1 MPDDYEKDE
10 NDHNLWI
17 ACVPTL
23 MTPPMHILV
32 KRLADDR
39 ELRGYSVCWRIKK
52 VCILRLSSKSHE
64 FLVRHCSFPEKVSH
78 YC

>member
-1 MPDDYEKDE
+1 MPGDYEKDE

-17 ACVPTL
+17 SCVPTL

-39 ELRGYSVCWRIKK
+39 EPRGYSVC
-52 VCILRLSSKSHE
+52 
-64 FLVRHCSFPEKVSH
+64 
-78 YC
+78 